1 MNTLSKVSSEYQTLT
16 KELRNVV
23 EELHRQRREALDA
36 IETLEMD
43 SIDTAATQGRAD
55 GLQAAIRGL
64 EALSDRQTKRVMG
77 GAA

>member
-1 MNTLSKVSSEYQTLT
+1 MNTLSKISSEYRTLT
-16 KELRNVV
+16 KEIRNVMDD
-23 EELHRQRREALDA
+23 LHRQRREALDA
-36 IETLEMD
+36 IELLEMD

-64 EALSDRQTKRVMG
+64 EALSDRQIKRVMR